1 MNRYNRFT
9 VFRHILRLFKEEH
22 VIISKVQVTCI
33 IILMTFST
41 AFSAISPYLY
51 STLVDDVMMKKNI
64 VSLPYMIAFMVGCF
78 IIKSFVD
85 ILCSKIS
92 FDFNEKMKN
101 QIKQMVLSKIL
112 NQQISELNDYDVGE
126 KQKIVEQD
134 SVALQNFFMTHII
147 KFMCFILYS
156 TVYLYLMCKISLFL
170 TLVAFIIYP
179 LMYFIG
185 KAIGGKFNTIKNT
198 LWKVSSDNNTYLFEV
213 FGKWKE
219 IKSNC
224 LEKMV
229 LDNYKKRLLSEQ
241 KINLSWMLFFALNR
255 LTYALKNDF
264 IQKILMYFVG
274 GILIIN
280 GQTTVGMLLMFMGYI
295 SSFNGYADNIMS
307 SITDFIGEKAVFE
320 RMSAVLSHKEK
331 DAVKM
336 IQLQTFDVL
345 INNISYSY
353 PNSEFPIFEN
363 ANYLFSDHK
372 KHLIMGSSG
381 VGKSTLIKMLSK
393 MIKVSGGQIYIDG
406 KPIGMFSDSEYFK
419 IFGFVL
425 QNETFFNFTI
435 NDNLQLINSNA
446 THEDIINACKI
457 AKIHDF
463 ILSLPKGYDTTIGE
477 RGVKLSGG
485 QRQRLAIARMILH
498 KPSVIVMDEATN
510 SIDSA
515 TEKEIFKNL
524 ELYFKDKMWIVIS
537 HNKKTPIRFDEI
549 ITVKEKGLH
558 RQQLTMPVS

>member
-1 MNRYNRFT
+1 
-9 VFRHILRLFKEEH
+9 
-22 VIISKVQVTCI
+22 
-33 IILMTFST
+33 
-41 AFSAISPYLY
+41 
-51 STLVDDVMMKKNI
+51 
-64 VSLPYMIAFMVGCF
+64 
-78 IIKSFVD
+78 
-85 ILCSKIS
+85 
-92 FDFNEKMKN
+92 MKN

-353 PNSEFPIFEN
+353 PNSEFP
-363 ANYLFSDHK
+363 
-372 KHLIMGSSG
+372 M
-381 VGKSTLIKMLSK
+381 
-393 MIKVSGGQIYIDG
+393 
-406 KPIGMFSDSEYFK
+406 
-419 IFGFVL
+419 
-425 QNETFFNFTI
+425 
-435 NDNLQLINSNA
+435 
-446 THEDIINACKI
+446 
-457 AKIHDF
+457 
-463 ILSLPKGYDTTIGE
+463 SL
-477 RGVKLSGG
+477 L
-485 QRQRLAIARMILH
+485 
-498 KPSVIVMDEATN
+498 
-510 SIDSA
+510 
-515 TEKEIFKNL
+515 
-524 ELYFKDKMWIVIS
+524 
-537 HNKKTPIRFDEI
+537 
-549 ITVKEKGLH
+549 
-558 RQQLTMPVS
+558 

>member
-320 RMSAVLSHKEK
+320 RMSAVLSH
-331 DAVKM
+331 
-336 IQLQTFDVL
+336 
-345 INNISYSY
+345 
-353 PNSEFPIFEN
+353 
-363 ANYLFSDHK
+363 
-372 KHLIMGSSG
+372 
-381 VGKSTLIKMLSK
+381 
-393 MIKVSGGQIYIDG
+393 
-406 KPIGMFSDSEYFK
+406 
-419 IFGFVL
+419 
-425 QNETFFNFTI
+425 
-435 NDNLQLINSNA
+435 
-446 THEDIINACKI
+446 
-457 AKIHDF
+457 IHNGD
-463 ILSLPKGYDTTIGE
+463 LK
-477 RGVKLSGG
+477 
-485 QRQRLAIARMILH
+485 
-498 KPSVIVMDEATN
+498 
-510 SIDSA
+510 
-515 TEKEIFKNL
+515 
-524 ELYFKDKMWIVIS
+524 
-537 HNKKTPIRFDEI
+537 
-549 ITVKEKGLH
+549 
-558 RQQLTMPVS
+558 